1 MIKNKFSRTISSCQI
16 CSSKT
21 LKNIMFY
28 GFIPPVNRM
37 EEIGSIKS
45 ESLSFPLNLVKC
57 SLCHHIQIDTIVS
70 KKVLFPFSYPYLS
83 GTTKILQK
91 NFSDLYRECQSII
104 GLKEDDLILDIGSN
118 DGTLLNCFKI
128 NNIKTLGVEPSQ
140 AGKIANKN
148 GIETIIDYFNANTV
162 KKILEKSKKPK
173 VVTATN
179 VFAHIE
185 DPNSLVSL
193 IKKVMNKNTVFIT
206 ESHYLLSLI
215 KTLQY
220 DTIYHEH
227 LRYYHLNSLI
237 KLFSLNGLEVFHAKK
252 IPTHG
257 GSIRVYASRKGCF
270 KKTESLK
277 KILEQERKSGVN
289 KMKIY
294 QTFKRKVVE
303 SKYKLLK
310 LLIELKQKNKTIF
323 AIGAPSRASTLINY
337 TGIDRD
343 LVEYILEVKGSNKIN
358 KYLPGTLIPVVDEK
372 LINKKPPDYLLILS
386 WHIKDE
392 LMRIF
397 RTKGFKGHFIIPLP
411 NPKII

>member
-1 MIKNKFSRTISSCQI
+1 
-16 CSSKT
+16 
-21 LKNIMFY
+21 MFF
-28 GFIPPVNRM
+28 GFIPPVNSM
-37 EEIGSIKS
+37 ERIGSIKS
-45 ESLSFPLNLVKC
+45 QSLSFPLNLVKC
-57 SLCHHIQIDTIVS
+57 SLCHHVQIDIIVS

-83 GTTKILQK
+83 GTTKILQQ
-91 NFSDLYRECQSII
+91 NFSDLYKECESII
-104 GLKEDDLILDIGSN
+104 GLNKNDLVVDIGSN

-128 NNIKTLGVEPSQ
+128 HNINTLGVEPSQ

-148 GIETIIDYFNANTV
+148 GIETIIDYFNFNTV
-162 KKILEKSKKPK
+162 KKILKKPK
-173 VVTATN
+173 KPKIVTATN

-185 DPNSLVSL
+185 NPNFLISL
-193 IKKVMNKNTVFIT
+193 IKKIMSKNTVFIT

-237 KLFSLNGLEVFHAKK
+237 KLFSLNDLEVFHAKK

-257 GSIRVYASRKGCF
+257 GSIRVYASKKGSF
-270 KKTESLK
+270 EKTKNLK
-277 KILEQERKSGVN
+277 QILEQEKKSGMN
-289 KMKIY
+289 KMMIY
-294 QTFKRKVVE
+294 ETFKKRVVD

-310 LLIELKQKNKTIF
+310 LLIELKQKKKTIF

-372 LINKKPPDYLLILS
+372 LIKNNPPDYLLILS
-386 WHIKDE
+386 WHIKDD
-392 LMRIF
+392 LIKIF
-397 RTKGFKGHFIIPLP
+397 RKKGFKGRFIIPLP
-411 NPKII
+411 KPKIF